1 MSKGGDPGGK
11 QSSQQTKTTYHM
23 CDLDGYGMTLTC
35 HRVTRI
41 VALRISGVGSATLL
55 SAFDTRELGGYFANV
70 ATQPARTTF
79 ASSKSQDGQPRLGI
93 KTWVACRRRQILY
106 SPFVRW
112 NDANAHS
119 RRAIAGTDRCTTIVV
134 AGHPWACNAT
144 RQQPNTCLQA
154 NETHG

>member
-1 MSKGGDPGGK
+1 
-11 QSSQQTKTTYHM
+11 M

-106 SPFVRW
+106 SQFVRW
-112 NDANAHS
+112 NDECSQQAGNCWDRPLHHDCGCSSSVGLQRDTTTAQHRSSSKRNAWMTLGS
-119 RRAIAGTDRCTTIVV
+119 
-134 AGHPWACNAT
+134 
-144 RQQPNTCLQA
+144 
-154 NETHG
+154 